1 MMDTTGQRPLK
12 SSEWVAQDLLKQ
24 LEAGELAPG
33 DRLPSVVDLA
43 SRYGVGR
50 STIREAL
57 SAIKAMGRLDIRQG
71 GGTFVKA
78 APTEPPHPA
87 QLQPEGWLH
96 RSRSLLHIL
105 EVRQVLETGAAMLAA
120 ANRTAEQLDEMLHT
134 LNAMERELGNEQF
147 GEQADVRFHLQIAAA
162 TGNPVIIDLMASL
175 SDRLH
180 ESMRD
185 TRALWFYSER
195 STSERLLREHTAI
208 YEAIA
213 SGDGGDASRLMGLH
227 IAKVKQV
234 LDEKGAAAT

>member
-1 MMDTTGQRPLK
+1 MDTSVQRPLK
-12 SSEWVAQDLLKQ
+12 SSEWVAQDLLKK
-24 LEAGELAPG
+24 LEEGTPAPG

-43 SRYGVGR
+43 TRYGVGR

-78 APTEPPHPA
+78 APDGPLHPA
-87 QLQPEGWLH
+87 QLQPKTWLD
-96 RSRSLLHIL
+96 RSRSLRHIL

-120 ANRTAEQLDEMLHT
+120 TNRTKAQLTQMHHT
-134 LNAMERELGNEQF
+134 LETMEQQLGNEHF
-147 GEQADVRFHLQIAAA
+147 SEQADVRFHLQIAEA

-180 ESMRD
+180 ESMKD

-195 STSERLLREHTAI
+195 STSQRLLREHTAI
-208 YEAIA
+208 FESIA
-213 SGDGGDASRLMGLH
+213 SSDGVEAGRLMGIH

-234 LDEKGAAAT
+234 LDEKGAADT